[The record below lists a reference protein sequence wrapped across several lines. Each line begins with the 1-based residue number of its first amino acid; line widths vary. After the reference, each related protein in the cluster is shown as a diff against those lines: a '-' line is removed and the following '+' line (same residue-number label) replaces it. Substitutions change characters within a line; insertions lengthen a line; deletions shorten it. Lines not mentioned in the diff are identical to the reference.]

1 MNAGR
6 EVYSRLV
13 FLFYNFSINQNK
25 SNMKYLA
32 IFFLVFL
39 SFFNSKNV
47 SAQNP
52 EYTLTAKNFN
62 FQAADSLTFEVF
74 LIHTNTAV
82 IDTFQYAS
90 GQYFFLFNPAI
101 ANGGTLSYRIIGSG
115 LPVSQQPRNPTVSNN
130 ELRLAGNA
138 IVGQGNGFI
147 IPSNSPGV
155 LVVKMSLKTSA
166 GSFAP
171 NENLDLQWKNAPG
184 PGFFTRIYAY
194 VNMLN
199 TEVTVPGNHFIDT
212 MQVSVNQI
220 SSLVPTKY
228 ELQQNYPNPF
238 NPSTTI
244 NFSLPKTGLVSLKV
258 YDISGKEISNLVNEN
273 LNVGTYEYKFN
284 AASLSSGI
292 YFYTLKAD
300 GISQTKRMMLI
311 K

>member
-1 MNAGR
+1 
-6 EVYSRLV
+6 
-13 FLFYNFSINQNK
+13 
-25 SNMKYLA
+25 MKYLVV
-32 IFFLVFL
+32 FFLVIL
-39 SFFNSKNV
+39 SFIISEKL
-47 SAQNP
+47 SAQIP

-62 FQAADSLTFEVF
+62 LQAADSLTFEVW
-74 LIHTNTAV
+74 LVQTNHAV
-82 IDTFQYAS
+82 VDTFQYAS

-101 ANGGTLSYRIIGSG
+101 ANGGTLTYRIIGSG
-115 LPVSQQPRNPTVSNN
+115 LPVSQQPRNPTVSGS

-147 IPSNSPGV
+147 ISSNPPGTM
-155 LVVKMSLKTSA
+155 VVKMSLKTSA
-166 GSFAP
+166 GSFAS
-171 NENLDLQWKNAPG
+171 NENLDLQWKNSPG

-220 SSLVPTKY
+220 SSAVPVKY

-238 NPSTTI
+238 NPSTKI
-244 NFSLPKTGLVSLKV
+244 NFSLPKSGLVSLKV
-258 YDISGKEISNLVNEN
+258 YDVSGKEIADLVNEN
-273 LNVGTYEYKFN
+273 LTVGTYEYKFN

-300 GISQTKRMMLI
+300 GISYTKRMMLI